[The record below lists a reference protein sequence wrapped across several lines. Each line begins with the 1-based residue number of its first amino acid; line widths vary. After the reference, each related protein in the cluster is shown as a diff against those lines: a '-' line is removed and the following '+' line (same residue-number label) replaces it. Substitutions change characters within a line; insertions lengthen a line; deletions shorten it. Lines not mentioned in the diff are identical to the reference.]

1 MRCVDGLDIFD
12 MGGDDYSSGLEVD
25 VRRKLLEA
33 NDVAGDS
40 LAALALEPP
49 ERESGAPLGVG
60 PFCPKPGDVARH
72 AASTQPP
79 GCPPQLQSLIAKAL
93 AKKRED
99 RFSSITEVGEES

>member
-33 NDVAGDS
+33 NDVARDS

-49 ERESGAPLGVG
+49 ERESGAPLGVR
-60 PFCPKPGDVARH
+60 PFRPKPGDVARH
-72 AASTQPP
+72 AASTQLP
-79 GCPPQLQSLIAKAL
+79 GEVELAL
-93 AKKRED
+93 TQRARRGKR
-99 RFSSITEVGEES
+99 VGGGRATHTPFTLH